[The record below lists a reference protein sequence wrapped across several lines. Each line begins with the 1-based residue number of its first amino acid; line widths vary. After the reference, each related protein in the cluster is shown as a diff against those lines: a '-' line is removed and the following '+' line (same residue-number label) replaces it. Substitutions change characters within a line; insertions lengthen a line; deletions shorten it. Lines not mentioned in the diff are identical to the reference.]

1 MFKENYFQD
10 YFNLEK
16 LKDKNCIRNDRD
28 KKNVYMEEI
37 DGKIYYIKK
46 YKAYGRR
53 KRNMAFGLKRDPAL
67 YYKDISEIFKKI
79 GIPHAEPLV
88 VLVNRTSFFE
98 RESLYVTKKAGF
110 HLEEY
115 GYSDRLIQTFFDYFI
130 IILKNKI
137 YPTDYNTDGALVNSD
152 GKLVLIDFDAYRQK
166 IFLTKKYKKYVF
178 LKLKKN
184 FYIDFEKDI
193 SIELREKFKKYKN
206 IINTNTELVRKE
218 LSIKK

>member
-1 MFKENYFQD
+1 MLNED
-10 YFNLEK
+10 YFRGYFDPKE
-16 LKDKNCIRNDRD
+16 LKKKKCLRD
-28 KKNVYMEEI
+28 YYGRRNVYEEKI
-37 DGKIYYIKK
+37 NGEIYYIKK

-67 YYKDISEIFKKI
+67 YYKDISEKFKKI

-98 RESLYVTKKAGF
+98 RESLYVTKKAGI

-130 IILKNKI
+130 IILKNGI
-137 YPTDYNTDGALVNSD
+137 YPTDYNTDGALVNSE

-166 IFLTKKYKKYVF
+166 MFLTKKYKKYVF

-184 FYIDFEKDI
+184 FYIDFENDI
-193 SIELREKFKKYKN
+193 SRELRGEFKEYKN
-206 IINTNTELVRKE
+206 TINTNIELVRKE